1 MVQFISLSSVY
12 LLWGLAK
19 RKSFLSYD
27 LMTTDSGS
35 QIPDKIA
42 DIIKGARWRWGNGS
56 LNDAW
61 CHLKNVQASAIAKRH
76 SYDSQDKVR
85 IRYCEL
91 PCDHG
96 TLGVIS
102 QG

>member
-1 MVQFISLSSVY
+1 MVQFISLASVY

-27 LMTTDSGS
+27 IMTTDSRR

-61 CHLKNVQASAIAKRH
+61 CHSFRN
-76 SYDSQDKVR
+76 SYATFLR
-85 IRYCEL
+85 LAR
-91 PCDHG
+91 
-96 TLGVIS
+96 